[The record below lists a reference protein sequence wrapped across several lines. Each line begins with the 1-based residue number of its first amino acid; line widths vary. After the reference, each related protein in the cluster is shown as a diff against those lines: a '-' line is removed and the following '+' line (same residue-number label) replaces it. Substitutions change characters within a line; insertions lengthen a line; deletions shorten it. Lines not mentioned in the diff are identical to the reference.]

1 MGILEFL
8 LGVVIVSVIF
18 IIALITLALHYDTVE
33 LEKENERLKDDL
45 KKARQRKMKTEYK
58 KVKTNE
64 REEN

>member
-64 REEN
+64 

>member
-18 IIALITLALHYDTVE
+18 MIALITLALHYDTVE

-64 REEN
+64 